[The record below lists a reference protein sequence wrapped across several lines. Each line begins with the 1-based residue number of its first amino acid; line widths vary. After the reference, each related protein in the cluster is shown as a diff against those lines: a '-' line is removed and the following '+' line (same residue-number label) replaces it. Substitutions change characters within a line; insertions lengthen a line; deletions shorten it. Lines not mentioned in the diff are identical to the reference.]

1 MLNQTHIVQGDEE
14 DLEGEWGEFTVEEG
28 MEEGEEE
35 VWEEGEEGERSN
47 TFLWI
52 LPYLCFVIIVLVA
65 KSCRKRQLTSYVA
78 EWNRFEQLKNFLRTK
93 TS

>member
-14 DLEGEWGEFTVEEG
+14 ELEEEWGELTVEEG
-28 MEEGEEE
+28 VEEE
-35 VWEEGEEGERSN
+35 EEEKGKEEEERSN

-65 KSCRKRQLTSYVA
+65 KFCRARQLTNYVA
-78 EWNRFEQLKNFLRTK
+78 DWNR
-93 TS
+93 

>member
-35 VWEEGEEGERSN
+35 MVEVAEEGLDVNG
-47 TFLWI
+47 I
-52 LPYLCFVIIVLVA
+52 LFGSDHSFLCFIF
-65 KSCRKRQLTSYVA
+65 C
-78 EWNRFEQLKNFLRTK
+78 
-93 TS
+93 

>member
-14 DLEGEWGEFTVEEG
+14 ELEGEWGEFTVEEG

-35 VWEEGEEGERSN
+35 VGEEGEEGERSN

-65 KSCRKRQLTSYVA
+65 KFCRARQLTNYVA
-78 EWNRFEQLKNFLRTK
+78 DWNR
-93 TS
+93 

>member
-14 DLEGEWGEFTVEEG
+14 ELEGEWGEFTVEEG
-28 MEEGEEE
+28 M
-35 VWEEGEEGERSN
+35 EEGEEGERSN

-65 KSCRKRQLTSYVA
+65 KFCRARQLTNYVA
-78 EWNRFEQLKNFLRTK
+78 DWNR
-93 TS
+93 

>member
-14 DLEGEWGEFTVEEG
+14 ELEGEWGEFTVEEG
-28 MEEGEEE
+28 MEEEKES
-35 VWEEGEEGERSN
+35 SN

-65 KSCRKRQLTSYVA
+65 KFCRTRQLTNYVA
-78 EWNRFEQLKNFLRTK
+78 DWNR
-93 TS
+93 